1 MTALASP
8 AALAYNRV
16 AALDRPPIDE
26 GIPMNAPI
34 ARKANLTTRL
44 DTLYPDAA
52 VLACEPIRLNG
63 KNAPDVQFTGVELE
77 SYHSN
82 DKKPRFE
89 EVSLFALEGGGFVAA
104 HAWHSNVEGESTFWF
119 VDKVETVEQAMAVWD
134 WTPVAKAFARRLKG
148 DVTKVI
154 VGGAV

>member
-1 MTALASP
+1 
-8 AALAYNRV
+8 
-16 AALDRPPIDE
+16 
-26 GIPMNAPI
+26 MNAPI
-34 ARKANLTTRL
+34 ARKANLRTRL
-44 DTLYPDAA
+44 DQLYRDTAA
-52 VLACEPIRLNG
+52 LTFEPIRLHG

-119 VDKVETVEQAMAVWD
+119 VDKVVTVEDAMNVWE
-134 WTPVAKAFARRLKG
+134 WTPVAKAFARRLKW
-148 DVTKVI
+148 DVVKHI
-154 VGGAV
+154 AGGEA